1 MLLSDKYTI
10 YGDFDLKDN
19 LCEYFNCKNII
30 FDFITSEDDDIPLI
44 DKILYKSDKN
54 KKILLIID
62 ILTIKKLYQQ
72 VSKYNNFLNLVDDG
86 RIKLIYYRPYDSLL
100 GDREILRK
108 IKLTW
113 LEDCFVGKDIK
124 EQYKNIEFYQ
134 LHHPLINFFNRH
146 HYYSNMKN
154 KEIKKKNTFFSLIRF
169 QIWAKRKHRYLLSQK
184 MKGKDYLKDAITKTH
199 EMSVAEKDVH
209 EAGIISNRGS
219 ACHDP
224 QFFKDLE
231 SEYGKIFLD
240 QATWKDGIPVI
251 SYYENTCFELVTE
264 TLGGGVTDDG
274 DDSFYL
280 TEKTIKP
287 IAMGHPFIILST
299 KHFLKNLRGLGF
311 KTFGDFVDESY
322 DECDNVNDRVEIIS
336 KELERLNITESKK
349 FYNDTRA
356 ICEYNQNHL
365 MYLHG
370 RYKFDLWK
378 NLDRLFKKY
387 Q

>member
-62 ILTIKKLYQQ
+62 TPTIEKLYQQ
-72 VSKYNNFLNLVDDG
+72 VSKYNNFPNLIDDG
-86 RIKLIYYRPYDSLL
+86 RIKLIYYAPGDSILISSTE
-100 GDREILRK
+100 REIFRK

-124 EQYKNIEFYQ
+124 EQFKNIEFHQ
-134 LHHPLINFFNRH
+134 LHHPFLNHYHYH
-146 HYYSNMKN
+146 HYSNIKN
-154 KEIKKKNTFFSLIRF
+154 KEIKKKNTFFSLMRF
-169 QIWAKRKHRYLLSQK
+169 KKGDNRKHRYLLSQK

-199 EMSVAEKDVH
+199 DRAKELHLDQALTHD
-209 EAGIISNRGS
+209 
-219 ACHDP
+219 DP

-264 TLGGGVTDDG
+264 TLGGGITADD
-274 DDSFYL
+274 DDAFYL
-280 TEKTIKP
+280 TEKTLKP
-287 IAMGHPFIILST
+287 IAMGHPFIMLST

-311 KTFGDFVDESY
+311 KTFGDFIDESY

-365 MYLHG
+365 MYLYG